1 MALAGAPRTLEGGA
15 ERRAEGTVCVGR
27 RALGGPRVS
36 SSSFLLRTTEA
47 CRHRR
52 SSAVRLILTSVPR
65 ETRNKFPP
73 ALLWGDHAETWVG
86 SFRSRPPLSIVVCT
100 SQIFI
105 CIFFLNVTFRSPKV
119 YFILLVRQRVSTIYV
134 CDLWVSSLI
143 QKWADVGFF
152 FSPAL

>member
-36 SSSFLLRTTEA
+36 SSGFLLRTTEA

-52 SSAVRLILTSVPR
+52 SSAVRLILTSALCEMR
-65 ETRNKFPP
+65 TP
-73 ALLWGDHAETWVG
+73 ALLWGRRARARVG

-105 CIFFLNVTFRSPKV
+105 CIFFTFRSPNV
-119 YFILLVRQRVSTIYV
+119 YFILLVRQRMSTIYV
-134 CDLWVSSLI
+134 CSLWVSSLI
-143 QKWADVGFF
+143 QKWADVGFC